1 MNLRVYFYYFCTS
14 YRQLVLEFYP
24 TFEFPRLYF
33 ICLGYLIEECIHRQD
48 FQNIQY
54 FDGLLNPEFSIN
66 IQFEFYQYKSPAL
79 HSTPW

>member
-1 MNLRVYFYYFCTS
+1 
-14 YRQLVLEFYP
+14 
-24 TFEFPRLYF
+24 LYF
-33 ICLGYLIEECIHRQD
+33 ISLGYLIEECIHKQD